1 MMVRQHLAAWGA
13 VLALAASPAAAQQR
27 MIEVAINAAELVRL
41 DAEPGSVLVANPA
54 IADVVVEGGKQ
65 VFVLGKAPGETQLY
79 VLDRNGGTMLRAMV
93 SVVPQ
98 TARHMT
104 IIRGTEESQI
114 HCAPRCAEVGGHDKK
129 PGGSAAGAAAGTP
142 APVSPPTAKAASATV
157 TPAK

>member
-1 MMVRQHLAAWGA
+1 MMVRQHLAALGA
-13 VLALAASPAAAQQR
+13 ALALAASPAAAQQR
-27 MIEVAINAAELVRL
+27 MIEVAINAAELLRL

-65 VFVLGKAPGETQLY
+65 VFVLGKTPGETQLY

-104 IIRGTEESQI
+104 IIRGTDESQI
-114 HCAPRCAEVGGHDKK
+114 HCAPRCAEVGGQEKK
-129 PGGSAAGAAAGTP
+129 PGGGGGATAAATSTP
-142 APVSPPTAKAASATV
+142 VPPAAKSSSATV
-157 TPAK
+157 TPLK

>member
-13 VLALAASPAAAQQR
+13 ALALAASPAAAQQR
-27 MIEVAINAAELVRL
+27 MIEVAINGAELLRL

-65 VFVLGKAPGETQLY
+65 VFVLGKTPGETQLY
-79 VLDRNGGTMLRAMV
+79 VLDRSGGTMLRAMV

-104 IIRGTEESQI
+104 VIRGTEESQI

-129 PGGSAAGAAAGTP
+129 PGGGAAAAATP
-142 APVSPPTAKAASATV
+142 APAPAEAKS
-157 TPAK
+157 TPAAATPTK